1 MFPSIKEYHMFQ
13 VCTESLEEFKK
24 ILRRPAV
31 LGTKKALGSGISGGG
46 NFKYIYFFRHT
57 QLDSAPLHH
66 SYGIR
71 LLYQDV

>member
-13 VCTESLEEFKK
+13 VCTEFLEEF
-24 ILRRPAV
+24 RRPAG
-31 LGTKKALGSGISGGG
+31 LSTKKAPGSGISGGG

-57 QLDSAPLHH
+57 QLDSALLHH